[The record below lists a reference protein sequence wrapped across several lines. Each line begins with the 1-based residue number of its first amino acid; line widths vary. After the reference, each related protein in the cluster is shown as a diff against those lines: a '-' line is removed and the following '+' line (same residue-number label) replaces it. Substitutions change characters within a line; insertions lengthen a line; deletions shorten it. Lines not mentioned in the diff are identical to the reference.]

1 MFLFVFFHIKRRR
14 GLAKRREE
22 KESLGWNMEMRSED
36 QDNSDTG
43 DWLELLFS
51 LDSNNVGMELEFE
64 NISLRKPKTRDFI
77 LSGVTGKAHSK
88 SLTGIMGQSGSGKT
102 TLTNILVGKVRADS
116 GSLMLNKVPR
126 DLAKGYHFPALI
138 GFVPQDDIVHPHL
151 TVFENILH
159 SARIRLGG
167 KLNDQAIQERVNL
180 VIDGLGLT
188 KVKSS
193 VVGSPQKPIISGG
206 ERKRVSIGLELVAAP
221 QVLILDEPTSGL
233 DAQAALSIMALL
245 KRFSRE
251 GLTVICV
258 VHQPRVEIFEAL
270 DSLLVLEQGQCIYSG
285 KAMDAKQYFEDQGFR
300 FNPTL
305 NPADLII
312 DIASG
317 KFEAGRSKLE
327 EWKHPGSPNE
337 TMAPSSSGES
347 DREYTDLSF
356 RNIEADYN
364 KRQLAVFVV
373 EITGAALTGTL
384 IGLVAHEFHGQVFQ
398 GIYLSPFSTLS
409 SAVNYG
415 TVTEIGVLTCLAISF
430 SAAYP
435 SVATFAEEEL
445 VFKRESHSGHSE
457 SAYFIGKAISVLPR
471 LFLAALHFTTVYL
484 VLATPFASFNML
496 LTLNFLYFYCI
507 YGLGSVAIAISN
519 RANSPLVC
527 LLMAIVIA
535 VLGGSQ
541 PRLATVKTWHLEWLW
556 DMSPGLW
563 FTEAV
568 VNEHVKRLEY
578 LYDMKVAGFQTGYTF
593 GRTGFDSG

>member
-1 MFLFVFFHIKRRR
+1 
-14 GLAKRREE
+14 
-22 KESLGWNMEMRSED
+22 MRSED
-36 QDNSDTG
+36 QDSPDTG
-43 DWLELLFS
+43 DWLEVLFA
-51 LDSNNVGMELEFE
+51 LDSNNVGMDLEFE

-159 SARIRLGG
+159 SARVRLGG
-167 KLNDQAIQERVNL
+167 NLDDQAIQERVNL

-245 KRFSRE
+245 KRFSKE

-285 KAMDAKQYFEDQGFR
+285 KAMNAKQYFEDQGFH

-317 KFEAGRSKLE
+317 KFEAGRTKLE
-327 EWKHPGSPNE
+327 EWKQPKSPNE
-337 TMAPSSSGES
+337 TMAHSSSGES
-347 DREYTDLSF
+347 DREHTDLSF
-356 RNIEADYN
+356 RRIEADYN
-364 KRQLAVFVV
+364 KRFAPWYRQIWLCILRDLLQQTRQLAVFVV

-457 SAYFIGKAISVLPR
+457 SAYFIGKAIAVLPR
-471 LFLAALHFTTVYL
+471 LFLAAIHFTTVYL

-507 YGLGSVAIAISN
+507 YGLGSVAIAISSP
-519 RANSPLVC
+519 ANSPLVC

-541 PRLATVKTWHLEWLW
+541 PRLATVKNWHLEWLW

-578 LYDMKVAGFQTGYTF
+578 LYDMKVAGYQTGYTF